1 MKLIICIFEKL
12 PRLKVNF
19 HESEIYCFGLK
30 KDHYR
35 NFFGCETG
43 APPFKYL
50 GIPIHSSKLKNGEWK
65 PLENHLSKN

>member
-30 KDHYR
+30 KITI
-35 NFFGCETG
+35 GIS
-43 APPFKYL
+43 L
-50 GIPIHSSKLKNGEWK
+50 GVKLELPLSSI
-65 PLENHLSKN
+65 